1 MYSVEFDTNIIKG
14 VEPIDIDLL
23 NPHEKIIKK
32 KKTRLTKF
40 IKSFDEYYI
49 ISSIL
54 CCHKTH
60 VLIKRKRGNNANK
73 TSKHPETIALH
84 GSTYRKDSATN
95 SVAVPIYQT
104 TSYQFDNAEHAGNL
118 FALKELGF
126 KKVPVTKIDYSSD
139 LISTGVGGNGIPK
152 DEIISKG
159 VSNELFEPKSTQHL
173 IYCSRSKAWHPII
186 LLSTMFKIDTKN

>member
-1 MYSVEFDTNIIKG
+1 MYSIEFDTDIVKV
-14 VEPIDIDLL
+14 VELMDINLL

-32 KKTRLTKF
+32 KKAKLTKF

-60 VLIKRKRGNNANK
+60 VIIDGHHR
-73 TSKHPETIALH
+73 
-84 GSTYRKDSATN
+84 Y
-95 SVAVPIYQT
+95 
-104 TSYQFDNAEHAGNL
+104 

-126 KKVPVTKIDYSSD
+126 KNVPVTKVDYSSD
-139 LISTGVGGNGIPK
+139 LISTGIDGNGISK
-152 DEIISKG
+152 NKIIEKG
-159 VSNELFEPKSTQHL
+159 ISNDLFEPKSTQHL
-173 IYCSRSKAWHPII
+173 IYCSKSKSWHPII

>member
-1 MYSVEFDTNIIKG
+1 M
-14 VEPIDIDLL
+14 
-23 NPHEKIIKK
+23 
-32 KKTRLTKF
+32 
-40 IKSFDEYYI
+40 
-49 ISSIL
+49 

-60 VLIKRKRGNNANK
+60 VIIDGHHR
-73 TSKHPETIALH
+73 
-84 GSTYRKDSATN
+84 Y
-95 SVAVPIYQT
+95 
-104 TSYQFDNAEHAGNL
+104 

>member
-1 MYSVEFDTNIIKG
+1 LLSLDKIFHMYSIEFDTDIIKV
-14 VEPIDIDLL
+14 VELMDINLL

-32 KKTRLTKF
+32 KKTKLTKF

-60 VLIKRKRGNNANK
+60 VIIDGHHR
-73 TSKHPETIALH
+73 
-84 GSTYRKDSATN
+84 Y
-95 SVAVPIYQT
+95 
-104 TSYQFDNAEHAGNL
+104 

-126 KKVPVTKIDYSSD
+126 KNVPVTKVDYSSD
-139 LISTGVGGNGIPK
+139 LISTGIDGNGISK
-152 DEIISKG
+152 NKIIEKG
-159 VSNELFEPKSTQHL
+159 ISNDLFEPKSTQHL
-173 IYCSRSKAWHPII
+173 IYCSKSKSWHPII

>member
-1 MYSVEFDTNIIKG
+1 MLSLDKIFHMYSIEFDTDIIKV
-14 VEPIDIDLL
+14 VELMDINLL

-32 KKTRLTKF
+32 KKTKLTKF

-60 VLIKRKRGNNANK
+60 VIIDGHHR
-73 TSKHPETIALH
+73 
-84 GSTYRKDSATN
+84 Y
-95 SVAVPIYQT
+95 
-104 TSYQFDNAEHAGNL
+104 

-126 KKVPVTKIDYSSD
+126 KNVPVTKVDYSSD
-139 LISTGVGGNGIPK
+139 LISTGIDGNGISK
-152 DEIISKG
+152 NKIIEKG
-159 VSNELFEPKSTQHL
+159 ISNDLFEPKSTQHL
-173 IYCSRSKAWHPII
+173 IYCSKSKSWHPII

>member
-1 MYSVEFDTNIIKG
+1 MLSLEKNFNMYSVEFDTNIIKG

-23 NPHEKIIKK
+23 NPHEKIIKE

-54 CCHKTH
+54 ICHKTH
-60 VLIKRKRGNNANK
+60 VIIDGHHR
-73 TSKHPETIALH
+73 
-84 GSTYRKDSATN
+84 Y
-95 SVAVPIYQT
+95 
-104 TSYQFDNAEHAGNL
+104 

-126 KKVPVTKIDYSSD
+126 KKVPVTKIDYYSD

-159 VSNELFEPKSTQHL
+159 ISNELFEPKSTQHL

>member
-1 MYSVEFDTNIIKG
+1 MLSLEKFLKMYSVEFDTNIIKG

-32 KKTRLTKF
+32 KKTKLTKF
-40 IKSFDEYYI
+40 IKSFNEYYI

-60 VLIKRKRGNNANK
+60 VIIDGHHR
-73 TSKHPETIALH
+73 
-84 GSTYRKDSATN
+84 Y
-95 SVAVPIYQT
+95 
-104 TSYQFDNAEHAGNL
+104 

-126 KKVPVTKIDYSSD
+126 KKVPVTKIDYYSD

-152 DEIISKG
+152 DEIIPTEVIIK
-159 VSNELFEPKSTQHL
+159 LFRMDDVDSVLFKTDKSFMDNTGNTQG
-173 IYCSRSKAWHPII
+173 ITFRIKPAIKDI
-186 LLSTMFKIDTKN
+186 NI